1 MCDSSSISMLPY
13 RMVVPGGAGRMLD
26 SHFGEVMS
34 RRTSWSCGRHGAVVE
49 DCVRVIWVGITGK
62 N

>member
-1 MCDSSSISMLPY
+1 MLPY